1 MSKYTTEIRYILESL
16 AGLDESE
23 GYNSINTIISNSREL
38 FFDFDYPIFDEN
50 YRSVLE
56 TKILKHFYT
65 REIGTES
72 YGLFKLY
79 LDSKMNEIM
88 PYYNQLYNSELL
100 KFDPFIDTNYKS
112 TMNKTDSGTA
122 NDTGSDTTITEDHG
136 TIHTTGAKINDDRT
150 NKTDG
155 FTDGKTYSESETS
168 QADSTGSSTATVNG
182 RKTGNST
189 DLYSDTP
196 QGAITG
202 LENGDH
208 LTNARLIDNVETE
221 ATTTGTEASTHG
233 EDSKTKTG
241 SDTLTHSGT
250 ASETFNGNEQTNT
263 NTADDKTT
271 TTTGS
276 NTKDHSFDNISNY
289 IEDVFGK
296 RNGMT
301 YSQML
306 KEFRETFLNIDV
318 EILKDLEPLFMG
330 LW

>member
-1 MSKYTTEIRYILESL
+1 MSKYTTEIRYILETL
-16 AGLDESE
+16 AGLDNSV
-23 GYNSINTIISNSREL
+23 GYNSVSAVIEASRTK

-65 REIGTES
+65 REIGAES
-72 YGLFKLY
+72 VGLFKLY

-88 PYYNQLYNSELL
+88 PYYNKLYESELL
-100 KFDPFIDTNYKS
+100 KFDPFIDTDYK
-112 TMNKTDSGTA
+112 TTQDKEDNGTA
-122 NDTGSDTTITEDHG
+122 NDTGNDRSVTEDHG
-136 TIHTTGAKINDDRT
+136 TIHTTGAKITDERT

-155 FTDGKTYSESETS
+155 FTDTKNYSESES
-168 QADSTGSSTATVNG
+168 SEADSTGNSTATVNG
-182 RKTGNST
+182 RKTGHSE

-208 LTNARLIDNVETE
+208 LTNARLIDNVKTDN
-221 ATTTGTEASTHG
+221 TTTTTTATTHG
-233 EDSKTKTG
+233 EDEKTKTG

-250 ASETFNGNEQTNT
+250 ETGTLNGNEQTNT
-263 NTADDKTT
+263 NTADDKTIT
-271 TTTGS
+271 TTAN
-276 NTKDHSFDNISNY
+276 NTKDHTFNNISNY
-289 IEDVFGK
+289 IENVFGK

-301 YSQML
+301 YSEML
-306 KEFRETFLNIDV
+306 KEFRTTFLNIDV
-318 EILKDLEPLFMG
+318 DILKDLEPLFMG